1 MAKKSKGKKIDFN
14 IAFFN
19 RKAETQ
25 YNYMKQIPV
34 YSKKQQYTQL
44 IHIYGLEYCFQII
57 NENTQQ
63 LPSVQMRK
71 KQPSEIHIN
80 K

>member
-1 MAKKSKGKKIDFN
+1 MDFN

-19 RKAETQ
+19 RKAEMQ

-44 IHIYGLEYCFQII
+44 IHIYIYGLAYCFQII

-63 LPSVQMRK
+63 LPRVQMRK
-71 KQPSEIHIN
+71 KQRSEIHIN